1 MRRRTLGCV
10 LCAGGCA
17 AASAVY
23 QTFGHGVTSRAM
35 TWAFLVPLLGGAVHL
50 WAWGIARGRS
60 VFPALARPWQ
70 NLLIRRSLEKP
81 VYKEKLRL
89 RSYGVPGDG
98 DNVFLEM
105 KKKVQGV
112 VYKRRICLPL
122 DRAMACLAQGTVPA
136 AGGQIGREIAYMLRR
151 YRLRPAVLLAYDR
164 TAYTELEPSPN
175 RLRITIDRDIRSR
188 QTDLDLRLG
197 AAGES
202 LLAPGMRLME
212 IKTAHAIPLWLCAA
226 LDQNEIRP
234 TSFSKYGRVYEA
246 RMRAGQARAMRPA
259 AVKGGVCDAV
269 CHV

>member
-1 MRRRTLGCV
+1 MGNFTYVFERVERKFLLTPTQYAGLMRV
-10 LCAGGCA
+10 LPEYMQADQYGE
-17 AASAVY
+17 STILSLY
-23 QTFGHGVTSRAM
+23 LDTEDS
-35 TWAFLVPLLGGAVHL
+35 
-50 WAWGIARGRS
+50 
-60 VFPALARPWQ
+60 
-70 NLLIRRSLEKP
+70 LLIRRSLEKP

-89 RSYGVPGDG
+89 RSYGVPRGT
-98 DNVFLEM
+98 DNVFLEV
-105 KKKVQGV
+105 KKKVRGV

-122 DRAMACLAQGTVPA
+122 ARAMECLAQGSVPA

-197 AAGES
+197 SAGEL

-246 RMRAGQARAMRPA
+246 RMRAGQAPALRPA
-259 AVKGGVCDAV
+259 AVKGGVADAF

>member
-1 MRRRTLGCV
+1 MGNLTYVFERVERKFLLTPSQYEGLMRV
-10 LCAGGCA
+10 LPEYMQADQYGESTILSLYLDTA
-17 AASAVY
+17 DS
-23 QTFGHGVTSRAM
+23 
-35 TWAFLVPLLGGAVHL
+35 
-50 WAWGIARGRS
+50 
-60 VFPALARPWQ
+60 
-70 NLLIRRSLEKP
+70 LLIRRSLEKP

-98 DNVFLEM
+98 DNVFLEV

-122 DRAMACLAQGTVPA
+122 DRAMACLAQGTIPA

-164 TAYTELEPSPN
+164 TAYTELEPSPIQ
-175 RLRITIDRDIRSR
+175 LRITIDRDIRSR

-246 RMRAGQARAMRPA
+246 RMRAGQARAMRPD
-259 AVKGGVCDAV
+259 AVKEGVCVAV

>member
-1 MRRRTLGCV
+1 MGNLTYVFERVERKFLLTPAQYAGLMRTLPEYMQADQYGESTI
-10 LCAGGCA
+10 LNLYLDTED
-17 AASAVY
+17 S
-23 QTFGHGVTSRAM
+23 
-35 TWAFLVPLLGGAVHL
+35 
-50 WAWGIARGRS
+50 
-60 VFPALARPWQ
+60 
-70 NLLIRRSLEKP
+70 LLIRRSLEKP

-89 RSYGVPGDG
+89 RSYGVPREM
-98 DNVFLEM
+98 DNVFLEV
-105 KKKVQGV
+105 KKKVRGV

-122 DRAMACLAQGTVPA
+122 AQAMECLAQGSVPA

-164 TAYTELEPSPN
+164 TAYAELEPSPN

-197 AAGES
+197 SAGES

-246 RMRAGQARAMRPA
+246 HMRAGQARAMRPA
-259 AVKGGVCDAV
+259 FVKGGVADAF

>member
-1 MRRRTLGCV
+1 MGNLTYVFERVERKFLLTPAQYAGLMRV
-10 LCAGGCA
+10 LPEYMQVDQYGE
-17 AASAVY
+17 STILSLY
-23 QTFGHGVTSRAM
+23 LDTEDS
-35 TWAFLVPLLGGAVHL
+35 
-50 WAWGIARGRS
+50 
-60 VFPALARPWQ
+60 
-70 NLLIRRSLEKP
+70 LLIRRSLEKP

-89 RSYGVPGDG
+89 RSYGVPREM
-98 DNVFLEM
+98 DNVFLEV
-105 KKKVQGV
+105 KKKVRGV

-122 DRAMACLAQGTVPA
+122 AQAMECLAQGSVPA

-164 TAYTELEPSPN
+164 TAYAELEPSPN

-197 AAGES
+197 AAGEL

-212 IKTAHAIPLWLCAA
+212 IKTAHAIPLWLCAV

-246 RMRAGQARAMRPA
+246 HMRAGQARAMRPA
-259 AVKGGVCDAV
+259 FVKGGVADAF

>member
-1 MRRRTLGCV
+1 MGNLTYVFERVERKFLLTPAQYAGLMRTLPEYMQADQYGESTI
-10 LCAGGCA
+10 L
-17 AASAVY
+17 SLY
-23 QTFGHGVTSRAM
+23 LDTEDS
-35 TWAFLVPLLGGAVHL
+35 
-50 WAWGIARGRS
+50 
-60 VFPALARPWQ
+60 
-70 NLLIRRSLEKP
+70 LLIRRSLEKP

-89 RSYGVPGDG
+89 RSYGVPREM
-98 DNVFLEM
+98 DNVFLEV
-105 KKKVQGV
+105 KKKVRGV

-122 DRAMACLAQGTVPA
+122 AQAMECLAQGSVPA

-164 TAYTELEPSPN
+164 TAYAELEPSPN
-175 RLRITIDRDIRSR
+175 QLRITIDRDIRSR

-197 AAGES
+197 SAGEL

-246 RMRAGQARAMRPA
+246 RMRAAQARAMRPA
-259 AVKGGVCDAV
+259 FVKGGVADAF

>member
-1 MRRRTLGCV
+1 M
-10 LCAGGCA
+10 
-17 AASAVY
+17 
-23 QTFGHGVTSRAM
+23 
-35 TWAFLVPLLGGAVHL
+35 
-50 WAWGIARGRS
+50 
-60 VFPALARPWQ
+60 
-70 NLLIRRSLEKP
+70 
-81 VYKEKLRL
+81 
-89 RSYGVPGDG
+89 
-98 DNVFLEM
+98 DNVFLEV
-105 KKKVQGV
+105 KKKVRGV

-122 DRAMACLAQGTVPA
+122 AQAMECLAQGSVPA

-164 TAYTELEPSPN
+164 TAYAELEPSPN

-197 AAGES
+197 SAGES

-246 RMRAGQARAMRPA
+246 HMRAGQARAMRPA
-259 AVKGGVCDAV
+259 FVKGGVADAF

>member
-1 MRRRTLGCV
+1 MGNFTYVFERVERKFLLTPGQYAGLMRV
-10 LCAGGCA
+10 LPEYMQVDQYGE
-17 AASAVY
+17 SAILSLY
-23 QTFGHGVTSRAM
+23 LDTEDS
-35 TWAFLVPLLGGAVHL
+35 
-50 WAWGIARGRS
+50 
-60 VFPALARPWQ
+60 
-70 NLLIRRSLEKP
+70 LLIRRSLEKP
-81 VYKEKLRL
+81 AYKEKLRL
-89 RSYGVPGDG
+89 RSYGVPGDM
-98 DNVFLEM
+98 DNVFLEV

-122 DRAMACLAQGTVPA
+122 DRAMACLAQGAVPA
-136 AGGQIGREIAYMLRR
+136 AGGQIGREISYMLRR

-197 AAGES
+197 SAGES

-246 RMRAGQARAMRPA
+246 RMRAGQARAMRPV

>member
-1 MRRRTLGCV
+1 MTDFTYVFERVERKFLLTPRQYEGLMRTLPEYMQADQYGESTI
-10 LCAGGCA
+10 L
-17 AASAVY
+17 SLY
-23 QTFGHGVTSRAM
+23 LDTEDS
-35 TWAFLVPLLGGAVHL
+35 
-50 WAWGIARGRS
+50 
-60 VFPALARPWQ
+60 
-70 NLLIRRSLEKP
+70 LLIRRSLEKP

-89 RSYGVPGDG
+89 RSYGVPREM
-98 DNVFLEM
+98 DNVFLEV
-105 KKKVQGV
+105 KKKVRGV

-122 DRAMACLAQGTVPA
+122 AQAMECLAQGSVPA

-164 TAYTELEPSPN
+164 TAYAELEPSPN

-202 LLAPGMRLME
+202 LLAHGMRLME

-246 RMRAGQARAMRPA
+246 RMRAAQARAMRPA
-259 AVKGGVCDAV
+259 FVKGGVADAF

>member
-1 MRRRTLGCV
+1 MTDFTYVFERVERKFLLTPRQYEGLMRTLPEYMQADQYGESTI
-10 LCAGGCA
+10 L
-17 AASAVY
+17 SLY
-23 QTFGHGVTSRAM
+23 LDTEDS
-35 TWAFLVPLLGGAVHL
+35 
-50 WAWGIARGRS
+50 
-60 VFPALARPWQ
+60 
-70 NLLIRRSLEKP
+70 LLIRRSLEKP

-89 RSYGVPGDG
+89 RSYGVPREM
-98 DNVFLEM
+98 DNVFLEV
-105 KKKVQGV
+105 KKKVRGV

-122 DRAMACLAQGTVPA
+122 AQAMECLAQGSVPA

-164 TAYTELEPSPN
+164 TAYAELEPSPN

-197 AAGES
+197 AAGEL

-246 RMRAGQARAMRPA
+246 RMRAAQARAMRPA
-259 AVKGGVCDAV
+259 FVKGGVADAF

>member
-1 MRRRTLGCV
+1 MGNLTYVFERVERKFLLTPSQYEGLMRV
-10 LCAGGCA
+10 LPEYMQADQYGESTILSLYLDTA
-17 AASAVY
+17 DS
-23 QTFGHGVTSRAM
+23 
-35 TWAFLVPLLGGAVHL
+35 
-50 WAWGIARGRS
+50 
-60 VFPALARPWQ
+60 
-70 NLLIRRSLEKP
+70 LLIRRSLEKP

-122 DRAMACLAQGTVPA
+122 DRAMACLAQGTIPA

-164 TAYTELEPSPN
+164 TAYAELEPSPN
-175 RLRITIDRDIRSR
+175 QLRITIDRDIRSR

-246 RMRAGQARAMRPA
+246 HMRAGQARAMRPD
-259 AVKGGVCDAV
+259 AVKEGVCDAV

>member
-1 MRRRTLGCV
+1 MGNLTYVFECVERKFLLTPSQYEGLMRV
-10 LCAGGCA
+10 LPEYMQADQYGESTILSLYLDTA
-17 AASAVY
+17 DS
-23 QTFGHGVTSRAM
+23 
-35 TWAFLVPLLGGAVHL
+35 
-50 WAWGIARGRS
+50 
-60 VFPALARPWQ
+60 
-70 NLLIRRSLEKP
+70 LLIRRSLEKP

-122 DRAMACLAQGTVPA
+122 DRAMACLAQGTIPA
-136 AGGQIGREIAYMLRR
+136 AGGQIGGRSPTCCAG

-175 RLRITIDRDIRSR
+175 QLRITIDRDIRSR

-202 LLAPGMRLME
+202 LLAHGMRLME

-246 RMRAGQARAMRPA
+246 ACARGRPA
-259 AVKGGVCDAV
+259 PCAPTP
-269 CHV
+269 

>member
-1 MRRRTLGCV
+1 MGDFTYVFERVERKFLLTPTQYAGLMRV
-10 LCAGGCA
+10 LPEYMQADQYGE
-17 AASAVY
+17 STILSLY
-23 QTFGHGVTSRAM
+23 LDTEDS
-35 TWAFLVPLLGGAVHL
+35 
-50 WAWGIARGRS
+50 
-60 VFPALARPWQ
+60 
-70 NLLIRRSLEKP
+70 LLIRRSLEKP

-89 RSYGVPGDG
+89 RSYGVPGEM
-98 DNVFLEM
+98 DNVFLEV
-105 KKKVQGV
+105 KKKVRGV

-122 DRAMACLAQGTVPA
+122 DRAMACLKQGTVPA

-175 RLRITIDRDIRSR
+175 QLRITIDRDIRSR

-197 AAGES
+197 SAGEL

-246 RMRAGQARAMRPA
+246 RMRAGQARALRPA
-259 AVKGGVCDAV
+259 AVKGGVADAF

>member
-1 MRRRTLGCV
+1 MTDFTYVFERVERKFLLTPRQYEGLMRV
-10 LCAGGCA
+10 LPEYMQVDQYGE
-17 AASAVY
+17 SAILSLY
-23 QTFGHGVTSRAM
+23 LDTDDS
-35 TWAFLVPLLGGAVHL
+35 
-50 WAWGIARGRS
+50 
-60 VFPALARPWQ
+60 
-70 NLLIRRSLEKP
+70 LLIRRSLEKP

-89 RSYGVPGDG
+89 RSYGVPREM
-98 DNVFLEM
+98 DNVFLEV
-105 KKKVQGV
+105 KKKVRGV

-122 DRAMACLAQGTVPA
+122 AQAMECLAQGSVPA

-164 TAYTELEPSPN
+164 TAYAELEPSPN

-197 AAGES
+197 SAGES

-246 RMRAGQARAMRPA
+246 HMRAGQARAMRPA
-259 AVKGGVCDAV
+259 FVKGGVADAF

>member
-1 MRRRTLGCV
+1 MGNLTYVFERVERKFLLTPAQYAGLMRTLPEYMQADQYGESTI
-10 LCAGGCA
+10 L
-17 AASAVY
+17 SLY
-23 QTFGHGVTSRAM
+23 LDTEDS
-35 TWAFLVPLLGGAVHL
+35 
-50 WAWGIARGRS
+50 
-60 VFPALARPWQ
+60 
-70 NLLIRRSLEKP
+70 LLIRRSLEKP

-89 RSYGVPGDG
+89 RSYGVPREM
-98 DNVFLEM
+98 DNVFLEV
-105 KKKVQGV
+105 KKKVRGV

-122 DRAMACLAQGTVPA
+122 AQAMECLAQGSVPA
-136 AGGQIGREIAYMLRR
+136 ADGQIGREIAYMLRR

-164 TAYTELEPSPN
+164 TAYAELEPSPN

-197 AAGES
+197 SAGES

-246 RMRAGQARAMRPA
+246 HMRAGQARAMRPA
-259 AVKGGVCDAV
+259 FVKGGIADAF